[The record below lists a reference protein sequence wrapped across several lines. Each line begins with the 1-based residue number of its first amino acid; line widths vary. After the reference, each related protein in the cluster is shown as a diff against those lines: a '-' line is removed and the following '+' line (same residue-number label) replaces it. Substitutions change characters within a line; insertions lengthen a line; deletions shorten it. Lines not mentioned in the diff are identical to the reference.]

1 MNETKTQ
8 LIQTGFTLDRLHQD
22 GKIDDEAYT
31 ILKDRNK
38 QAINYS
44 QCCTQLNHVFKTG
57 DDAYIVSKKLVE
69 ILDIHRNGKIIQVKD
84 GEETYIVDGEELEK
98 VV

>member
-1 MNETKTQ
+1 MNETKNQ

-22 GKIDDEAYT
+22 KKISDEAYT

-44 QCCTQLNHVFKTG
+44 QCCETLPSKEIIDYLERQEDFYIDEDEMANRFYNSALN
-57 DDAYIVSKKLVE
+57 D
-69 ILDIHRNGKIIQVKD
+69 VK
-84 GEETYIVDGEELEK
+84 YFINKRKEELK
-98 VV
+98 

>member
-1 MNETKTQ
+1 MNEIKNQ

-22 GKIDDEAYT
+22 GKIDAEAYR

-44 QCCTQLNHVFKTG
+44 QCCTQLK
-57 DDAYIVSKKLVE
+57 
-69 ILDIHRNGKIIQVKD
+69 GKETPTFEDWLKMNNYELYKNAEYKD
-84 GEETYIVDGEELEK
+84 ENDCSWFTNELLKMYERELTL
-98 VV
+98 